1 MSLGERRWKRVL
13 SAVSASQGERREEK
27 ESTYLTDERPSEPFK
42 RPVSASWRSV
52 QIFVSGENQ
61 GEKKK
66 EKKGP
71 QSRRDVRDE
80 RWEEKRWTTGER
92 QSQHQKQSTRHGVI
106 KYSTGLSLRTSPW
119 LSSNTSRVDQW
130 RRCRFF
136 TRRLFVLLG
145 LRQLAGYFYQS
156 SGCIGFIC
164 ISIDVNLN

>member
-1 MSLGERRWKRVL
+1 MNSNVITINLKANHLAEMSLGERRWKRVL

-71 QSRRDVRDE
+71 QS
-80 RWEEKRWTTGER
+80 
-92 QSQHQKQSTRHGVI
+92 
-106 KYSTGLSLRTSPW
+106 
-119 LSSNTSRVDQW
+119 
-130 RRCRFF
+130 
-136 TRRLFVLLG
+136 
-145 LRQLAGYFYQS
+145 
-156 SGCIGFIC
+156 
-164 ISIDVNLN
+164 